1 MVGEVPRCV
10 ARPVPQGYSAEKT
23 CQVVVS
29 AVSDYEEIFD
39 FSFRRSRGN
48 AVNGVPFRDAFVDN
62 LLRSS
67 PEVAQKMIHGDL
79 ETFRVTLMLSIDH
92 LARYYL
98 SREPSAIL
106 QGTARRQSKD
116 ERNIEPHLY
125 EFFLQALL
133 QTVQQYDPNY
143 NEEVG
148 KAWEVV
154 LRPGLEYMKRMY

>member
-1 MVGEVPRCV
+1 LHPPGPAGIVQR
-10 ARPVPQGYSAEKT
+10 KT
-23 CQVVVS
+23 CQV
-29 AVSDYEEIFD
+29 AVMAMPDYEEIFD

-48 AVNGVPFRDAFVDN
+48 AVNGVPFRDAFLDN

-79 ETFRVTLMLSIDH
+79 EAFRVTLMLSIDH
-92 LARYYL
+92 LARCYG
-98 SREPSAIL
+98 SGEPTAML
-106 QGTARRQSKD
+106 RGVARRQSKD

-133 QTVQQYDPNY
+133 QTVQVYDPKY
-143 NEEVG
+143 SEEVG

-154 LRPGLEYMKRMY
+154 LRPGLDYMIARYYESL